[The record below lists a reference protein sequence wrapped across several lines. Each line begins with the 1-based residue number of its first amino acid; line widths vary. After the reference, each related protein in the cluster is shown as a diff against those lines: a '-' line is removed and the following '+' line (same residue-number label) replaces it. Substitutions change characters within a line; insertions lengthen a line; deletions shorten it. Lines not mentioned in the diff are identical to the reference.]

1 MVIPMHGQYEQQ
13 CNAAAAATLGVPVIT
28 NLSNKY
34 YENIN
39 TWLSSGQY
47 VKVDYPDI
55 TADII
60 AQIMQEHVPLY
71 KEQVE
76 EAIAAGN

>member
-1 MVIPMHGQYEQQ
+1 
-13 CNAAAAATLGVPVIT
+13 TLGVPVIT